1 MRDSSDSPTPAPD
14 PVIGR
19 QIRDLRVVERIGQ
32 GGMGAV
38 YKAEHVLLH
47 EPRALKVMRTELF
60 NSVPNAIER
69 FEREARIAVKLRHPN
84 LVLLYD
90 FFVEEDHH
98 FLVMEYVVGTSLAAF
113 LREHGA
119 LSVEGTCR
127 IGIQCC
133 AGLAHAHEMG
143 IIHRDLSP
151 ENLMLASS
159 DAGLSVKIIDFGV
172 ARAAFGTRG
181 QSLIGADSTLT
192 GANEFIGK
200 PRYASPEQAGAL

>member
-1 MRDSSDSPTPAPD
+1 
-14 PVIGR
+14 V
-19 QIRDLRVVERIGQ
+19 
-32 GGMGAV
+32 
-38 YKAEHVLLH
+38 
-47 EPRALKVMRTELF
+47 
-60 NSVPNAIER
+60 ER

-90 FFVEEDHH
+90 FFVEDDHH

-159 DAGLSVKIIDFGV
+159 DSGMSVKIIDFGV
-172 ARAAFGTRG
+172 RARAFGRRG
-181 QSLIGADSTLT
+181 QDADA
-192 GANEFIGK
+192 GRREDADRRE
-200 PRYASPEQAGAL
+200 RVHRQAALRVARAGRRAADAARRSITAATCTRSG